1 LVRGRLSPHATL
13 RIYLKDLCL
22 QHTGPIKLNGVP
34 VKLSLLPKNGSRDP
48 EMEAAIVAIITA
60 IGGILVALV
69 QKGRKENK
77 SDHNIVATM
86 LIDVKDEILN
96 LHHKIDHVDEQV
108 DKVDDQ
114 MHDHM
119 MWHYKKSSENKSR
132 AKGV

>member
-1 LVRGRLSPHATL
+1 
-13 RIYLKDLCL
+13 
-22 QHTGPIKLNGVP
+22 
-34 VKLSLLPKNGSRDP
+34 
-48 EMEAAIVAIITA
+48 MEAAIVAIITA

-86 LIDVKDEILN
+86 LVDVKGEILN

>member
-1 LVRGRLSPHATL
+1 MLV
-13 RIYLKDLCL
+13 
-22 QHTGPIKLNGVP
+22 
-34 VKLSLLPKNGSRDP
+34 
-48 EMEAAIVAIITA
+48 
-60 IGGILVALV
+60 
-69 QKGRKENK
+69 
-77 SDHNIVATM
+77 
-86 LIDVKDEILN
+86 DVKDEILN